1 MIGTKKIAVVLPA
14 YNAAK
19 TLVKVVE
26 AIPRNIVD
34 DVILVDDSSSDDTVT
49 IAKQLGLACFVH
61 SRNRGYG
68 ANQKTCFRH
77 ALSRGNDIIV
87 LLHPD
92 YQYSP
97 ELITPLA
104 HMVASE
110 IYDVALGS
118 RMLGKGALIGGMPR
132 HKFVVNKLLTLF
144 QNAMLNQHLSEYHT
158 GYRAFSSRFLSQ
170 VPYENNS
177 NAFIFDNEIL
187 LQAFYLESRI
197 GEISCPTRYD
207 TNSSSISLLPGLIYA
222 FQVISR
228 TIAYRL
234 TRLGLLKDRLYMS
247 LG

>member
-34 DVILVDDSSSDDTVT
+34 DIILVDDSSSDDTVT

-61 SRNRGYG
+61 PRNRGYG

-104 HMVASE
+104 HMVASG

-132 HKFVVNKLLTLF
+132 H
-144 QNAMLNQHLSEYHT
+144 
-158 GYRAFSSRFLSQ
+158 
-170 VPYENNS
+170 
-177 NAFIFDNEIL
+177 
-187 LQAFYLESRI
+187 
-197 GEISCPTRYD
+197 
-207 TNSSSISLLPGLIYA
+207 
-222 FQVISR
+222 
-228 TIAYRL
+228 
-234 TRLGLLKDRLYMS
+234 
-247 LG
+247 